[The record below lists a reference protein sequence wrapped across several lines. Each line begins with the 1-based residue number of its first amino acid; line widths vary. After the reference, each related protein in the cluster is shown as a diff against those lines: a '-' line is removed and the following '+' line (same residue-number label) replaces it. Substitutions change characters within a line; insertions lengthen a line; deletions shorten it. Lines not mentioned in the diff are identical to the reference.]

1 MNQKIFLV
9 IAVCF
14 LLASC
19 RSPSYLP
26 YPNEFKHHVRGLH
39 FKGFLNDGEK
49 IEGEIIAVEGEQLFL
64 SPNAHPEVKMQRITK
79 NILEKGEI
87 VIATTSDKPK
97 QISSAAGFSNIIPL
111 SHGFLG
117 VITFPIT
124 LITTISIS
132 NNAAHG
138 TYSIKYP
145 NDIKWADL
153 RKFARFPQGIPAEIK
168 LGDIK

>member
-1 MNQKIFLV
+1 MNQKIFLI
-9 IAVCF
+9 IAVCC
-14 LLASC
+14 LIASC

-64 SPNAHPEVKMQRITK
+64 RPNVHPEVQMQRISK
-79 NILEKGEI
+79 DILNKGEI
-87 VIATTSDKPK
+87 VVATTSNKPR
-97 QISSAAGFSNIIPL
+97 QISNAAGFMNIIPL

-117 VITFPIT
+117 LITIPIT
-124 LITTISIS
+124 LITSISIA
-132 NNAAHG
+132 NDAASG

-145 NDIKWADL
+145 NDINWADL
-153 RKFARFPQGIPAEIK
+153 QKFARFPQGIPAEVK
-168 LGDIK
+168 LEDIN

>member
-9 IAVCF
+9 IAVCC

-49 IEGEIIAVEGEQLFL
+49 IEGEIIAIEGERLFL
-64 SPNAHPEVKMQRITK
+64 HPNMHPEVKMQSISK
-79 NILEKGEI
+79 DILKRGE
-87 VIATTSDKPK
+87 VVLATTSNKPK
-97 QISSAAGFSNIIPL
+97 QISTAAGFMSIIPL

-117 VITFPIT
+117 ILTIPTT
-124 LITTISIS
+124 LIMTIGIS
-132 NNAAHG
+132 NNAAYG

-145 NDIKWADL
+145 NDINWTDL
-153 RKFARFPQGIPAEIK
+153 RKFARFPQGIPAKIE
-168 LGDIK
+168 LVDIK